1 MAINPMQRKAR
12 NSFLLG
18 MLLMLVIALI
28 VVGILF
34 MQILGMKKQ
43 EQQVANNS
51 KTVYML
57 TRDIKSGENISAG
70 DVKATTIETNIANSE
85 IAQIGDLTE
94 ETIAKIDLPK
104 GSFVAKSM
112 ITTTDE
118 KVTNDLRIQEFNMIL
133 LPTDLEKNDYIDIR
147 LTLPNGQDYIVVS
160 KKRVVQ
166 LSQNTV
172 FVKLTEDEILTMSNA
187 IVETYIKEGSNLYA
201 NKYEEPGIQTA
212 ATPTYPVSKEVLGLI
227 NSNPNIVEQARNAL
241 WARYKTELRTN
252 IDTMLV
258 NGAEDSAERIKAGV
272 EEQIQKQQEE
282 RARYVETL
290 GKLDY

>member
-57 TRDIKSGENISAG
+57 TRDIKSGENISSG

-85 IAQIGDLTE
+85 IAQLGDLTE
-94 ETIAKIDLPK
+94 ETIAKVDLPK
-104 GSFVAKSM
+104 GTFVAKSM

-118 KVTNDLRIQEFNMIL
+118 KITNDLRVQEYNMIL
-133 LPTDLEKNDYIDIR
+133 LPTDLSKNDYIDIR
-147 LTLPNGQDYIVVS
+147 ITFPNGQDYIVVS
-160 KKRVVQ
+160 KKRVIQV
-166 LSQNTV
+166 SQNTV
-172 FVKLTEDEILTMSNA
+172 FIKLTEDEILTMSNA
-187 IVETYIKEGSNLYA
+187 IVEAYIKEGSNLYA
-201 NKYEEPGIQTA
+201 NKYEDAGIQTA
-212 ATPTYPVSKEVLGLI
+212 ATPTYPVSKDVLGLI
-227 NSNPNIVEQARNAL
+227 NSNPNIVEQARTAL

-252 IDTMLV
+252 IDTMLM
-258 NGAEDSAERIKAGV
+258 NSAEDSAERIKAGV

-282 RARYVETL
+282 RSRYIETL
-290 GKLDY
+290 GQVDY